1 MGLFSKL
8 FKKRPRIYYIEIND
22 DEINKELSR
31 IIGQV
36 QKQIKDFKI
45 TLGKTTLDSKESSL
59 ERMYQLLI
67 TARHKLKDIEIDVD
81 KIINIELQN
90 SNYFSIKDQSFLKDK
105 KDQISIIAEKID
117 EFINIIQ
124 QRPSAEEF
132 KQELLDQLT
141 HKLNQITVSMDT
153 MIADDCNLKAIYK
166 QINDL

>member
-81 KIINIELQN
+81 
-90 SNYFSIKDQSFLKDK
+90 
-105 KDQISIIAEKID
+105 
-117 EFINIIQ
+117 
-124 QRPSAEEF
+124 
-132 KQELLDQLT
+132 
-141 HKLNQITVSMDT
+141 
-153 MIADDCNLKAIYK
+153 
-166 QINDL
+166 